1 MFTWFHVNLMRVRSL
16 PHLWFLG
23 AWHVW
28 FVDIMCYCVPAGRCF
43 FDILCAWSPQEA
55 AAESD
60 LGQVHPT
67 VRLMVYHPIPH
78 FPYDCL
84 LIIIYEYLT
93 RMVSTGAANRAYRA
107 SLFHGHEV
115 PDVRANTKVGDVRY
129 QQYVMPESEREE
141 GRSY

>member
-1 MFTWFHVNLMRVRSL
+1 VFTWFHANLYGDDVINTRA
-16 PHLWFLG
+16 FLNV
-23 AWHVW
+23 WHVW

-43 FDILCAWSPQEA
+43 FDILCAWSQQEA

-78 FPYDCL
+78 IPYDCL

-93 RMVSTGAANRAYRA
+93 RMVSSCACVK
-107 SLFHGHEV
+107 S
-115 PDVRANTKVGDVRY
+115 K
-129 QQYVMPESEREE
+129 
-141 GRSY
+141 